1 MAYDQRFAT
10 LLHLTLQTKNNMKLS
25 QDSVRRL
32 KTLLQTVS
40 LVKIDRL
47 IIEGNLIRGVDEDQ
61 TVVIVSDQNVPD
73 FGGCT
78 VGLNRLSILASRIA
92 LFDANEDFNVDA
104 TEAASRDGE
113 GTDISSFKLAAKGS
127 KFEYRCARA
136 GAIKAPKQLND
147 SFVWAVTV
155 PVDAVKVAIS
165 ASNTMGSEQ
174 IALVSKASGEVLF
187 EIVDG
192 ETQDSFT
199 TKIADEAVW
208 LADDEDQPTQSF
220 VHYYA
225 VKALMPLLKAASTQG
240 DPVLQVGEEGML
252 QITVNGYTM
261 TLLPRESE

>member
-1 MAYDQRFAT
+1 
-10 LLHLTLQTKNNMKLS
+10 MKLS
-25 QDSVRRL
+25 TNSVRSL

-40 LVKIDRL
+40 LVKIDRM
-47 IIEGNLIRGVDEDQ
+47 IIDGELIRGVDEDQ
-61 TVVIVSDQNVPD
+61 TVVIVTDQNVPD
-73 FGGCT
+73 FGGAR
-78 VGLNRLSILASRIA
+78 VGLNRLNILASRIA
-92 LFDANEDFNVDA
+92 LFDANEDFAVDA
-104 TEAASRDGE
+104 TEAPSRDDD
-113 GTDISSFKLAAKGS
+113 GTDISTFKLSAKGS

-165 ASNTMGSEQ
+165 AANTMASEQ

-192 ETQDSFT
+192 ETSDSFT
-199 TKIADEAVW
+199 TKIADEAQW
-208 LADDEDQPTQSF
+208 LPDDEDQPTQSF

-225 VKALMPLLKAASTQG
+225 VKALMPLLKAAAAQG
-240 DPVLQVGEEGML
+240 DPVLVVGEEGML
-252 QITVNGYTM
+252 QITVNGYTL